1 MKTASPLPF
10 PRAVLSRWL
19 VFTWV
24 LLCSVPATAADTSG
38 YRYEDGQ
45 ILLSLKPRTP
55 QQMAAFY
62 TGRGFS
68 ASMIEL
74 LKRQCF
80 ITVFIKN
87 KGRDILWLDLAQWQF
102 ANPDG
107 PLTRAHRDQWKRT
120 WQKMHIPLAHQSTFR
135 WTLLPE
141 ILDFQPDEREGGN
154 LVLPR
159 LGKPLRIIAHFPTG
173 ADRSGPPLTL
183 DIGPLEC
190 AVDP

>member
-1 MKTASPLPF
+1 
-10 PRAVLSRWL
+10 L
-19 VFTWV
+19 VFAWV

-102 ANPDG
+102 ANRDG
-107 PLTRAHRDQWKRT
+107 PLTRTHRDQWKRT

-159 LGKPLRIIAHFPTG
+159 LGKPLRIIARFPTG